1 VAEEPNDDFP
11 FAADASAGGE
21 YRREMAKAGFP
32 NLSAAQLAQAHAVD
46 VTPDYARAMHA
57 TGMPLNIQDLV
68 EARAMGLDPSYVAA
82 MRRQGINGTLY
93 DYQGMR
99 AVGVTPEYVVKLGKR
114 GITITSP
121 HQLTEL
127 RAVNDDPDP

>member
-57 TGMPLNIQDLV
+57 AGMSLAIQDLV
-68 EARAMGLDPSYVAA
+68 EARAMGLDPSYIAA
-82 MRRQGINGTLY
+82 MRRHGISGTLQ
-93 DYQGMR
+93 DYQGME
-99 AVGVTPEYVVKLGKR
+99 AVGVTSDFVGKLRQR
-114 GITITSP
+114 GITLTSP